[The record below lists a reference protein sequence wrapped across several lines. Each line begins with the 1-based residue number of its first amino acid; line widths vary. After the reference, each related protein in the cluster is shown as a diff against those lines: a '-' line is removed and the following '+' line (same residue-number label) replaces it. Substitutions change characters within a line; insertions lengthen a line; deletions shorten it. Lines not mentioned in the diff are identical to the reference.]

1 MFRFYWYPN
10 CSTCKNAKKWLDA
23 NDVSYE
29 AIHIVENPPSP
40 EILQEAADKS
50 GLPLTKLFNTS
61 GKVYREGGY
70 KEKIKEADD
79 TQIKSWLSENG
90 MLIKRPL
97 LVGEKASAVGFK
109 PEVYETVTASN

>member
-10 CSTCKNAKKWLDA
+10 CSTCKNAKKWLEEHQIP
-23 NDVSYE
+23 YE
-29 AIHIVENPPSP
+29 AIHIVETPPSP
-40 EILQEAADKS
+40 EELQEAADKS

-70 KEKIKEADD
+70 KDKIKEADD
-79 TQIKSWLSENG
+79 AQLKAWLSENG

-97 LVGEKASAVGFK
+97 LIGENQAAVGFK
-109 PEVYETVTASN
+109 PEVYTSVTAAN

>member
-40 EILQEAADKS
+40 EILQEVADKS

-79 TQIKSWLSENG
+79 AQLKSWLSENG